1 MSEAMRILV
10 PLDLTPPGEAKLPTA
25 EAYARAFGADLIL
38 LHVLP
43 RPPAPARVTAALA
56 DLPLPYRSARRE
68 RLEDVESSVLPDEA
82 HARAYLDT
90 VVARMHAAG
99 VAARALVRAGAVA

>member
-1 MSEAMRILV
+1 MPEPMRILV

-25 EAYARAFGADLIL
+25 EAYARAFGADLLL

-56 DLPLPYRSARRE
+56 DLPLPGRSARRE
-68 RLEDVESSVLPDEA
+68 RLDDPSESGVPPEEA
-82 HARAYLDT
+82 RARAYLDS
-90 VVARMHAAG
+90 VVARLRATG
-99 VAARALVRAGAVA
+99 V